1 LSINDEDIPS
11 IESVS
16 LVGDGNVIVVD
27 TSSLE
32 NVENNARLTRC
43 DCVRSA

>member
-1 LSINDEDIPS
+1 LSINEEDIPS

-16 LVGDGNVIVVD
+16 FFGDDNVIVDD

-43 DCVRSA
+43 DGVLSA